1 MRVSMKWLKELVDV
15 DLPLGEFKDLLDMT
29 GTAVEAVHTTGEALD
44 GVFVGQIVTRE
55 KHPEADKLWVTTVDV
70 GADENLTIVC
80 GAQNFEAGDKV
91 PVATLGSEL
100 PNGMKIKKAKLR
112 GVVSMGMNCSA
123 IELGLGTDADGLM
136 ILPADAPIGTP
147 FAEYHQMS
155 DTVIELEVTPNRPDC
170 LSMAGV
176 AREVGAI
183 TSRKA
188 SVPASIPDEVG
199 APIADSVR
207 VTIADQDLCP
217 RYTARL
223 IRNVKVGPSPEW
235 LAERVTA
242 AGSRSVS
249 NVVDVTNYVMY
260 ELGQP
265 LHAFDA
271 DTLAVDT
278 DGKAH
283 IHVRRATSGEHLVT
297 LDDQDRAL
305 NTEMCMITDPSGPVA
320 LGGVMGGLS
329 TEVTDST
336 VNILLE
342 AASFDGPNVS
352 HTSRSLALISEAST
366 RFERGVDPAGCIAAL
381 DRAAALF
388 AEVAGGEVAPGVID
402 EYPVVSEPRPL
413 TLRVGYA
420 NKVLGTDIP
429 SAEMSAILARLGL
442 TVEGEDVLTVQVP
455 TFRPD
460 LEREIDLVEEV
471 VRVWGME
478 RVQST
483 LPAGRAGG
491 LNSVQRWRERV
502 GHVLRAGSLNETMTY
517 SFIDPEDA
525 ERLRIPVPEGHV
537 PVELINPMSGEQ
549 AVMRHTLAAG
559 LLRSV
564 SYNLR
569 RGNPDVHLY
578 EIGATYVGTM
588 GKAQARETE
597 TLAVALAG
605 SWNRAQWNEP
615 EVELGFFD
623 GKGVVESI
631 MEELGVEGWRTVATG
646 LPFLQ
651 PGRSVQIQVRG
662 QMVGWLGEVHPQVLD
677 AYEVDAPVT
686 MFELSLKSL
695 YAAAKEVRPYT
706 EVPRMPAVTMDIA
719 LLVDESVAGESLL
732 HAIRKAGGNL
742 LESSRLFDVYR
753 GTGVPEGKKSMAIA
767 LTWRAADRTLSDDD
781 VAPAYERM
789 LKKVAGNL
797 GAELRG

>member
-44 GVFVGQIVTRE
+44 GVFVGQVVTKE
-55 KHPEADKLWVTTVDV
+55 KHPEADKLWVTTIDV
-70 GADENLTIVC
+70 GADENLAIVC

-91 PVATLGSEL
+91 PVATVGSEL

-136 ILPADAPIGTP
+136 ILPADAPVGMP

-170 LSMAGV
+170 LSMVGV

-183 TSRKA
+183 TSREA
-188 SVPASIPDEVG
+188 SVPASTPDEVG
-199 APIADSVR
+199 AAIADSVR
-207 VTIADQDLCP
+207 VTIADEDLCP

-242 AGSRSVS
+242 AGTRSVS

-271 DTLAVDT
+271 DTIGLDT

-283 IHVRRATSGEHLVT
+283 ITVRRATEGEHLVT

-305 NTEMCMITDPSGPVA
+305 TTEMCMITDPSGSIA
-320 LGGVMGGLS
+320 LGGVMGGQS
-329 TEVTDST
+329 TEVTDAT

-342 AASFDGPNVS
+342 AASFNGPNIS

-388 AEVAGGEVAPGVID
+388 AEVAGGEVASGVID
-402 EYPVVSEPRPL
+402 EYPVPAEPR
-413 TLRVGYA
+413 TLKLRAAFA

-429 SAEMSAILARLGL
+429 ASEMSAILTRLGL
-442 TVEGEDVLTVQVP
+442 TVEGDDILTVQVP
-455 TFRPD
+455 SFRPD

-491 LNSVQRWRERV
+491 LTPVQRWRERV
-502 GHVLRAGSLNETMTY
+502 GHVLRAASLNETMTY

-525 ERLRIPVPEGHV
+525 DHLCIPIPEGRV
-537 PVELINPMSGEQ
+537 PVELLNPMSGEQ

-559 LLRSV
+559 LLRAV
-564 SYNLR
+564 SYNQR
-569 RGNPDVHLY
+569 RGNPDVRLY
-578 EIGATYVGTM
+578 EIGATYVGTE
-588 GKAQARETE
+588 GHAQAKETE
-597 TLAVALAG
+597 TVAGVLAG
-605 SWNRAQWNEP
+605 SWDQAQWNDP

-623 GKGVVESI
+623 GKGVVESV
-631 MEELGVEGWRTVATG
+631 MEELGIEGWRVMEADV
-646 LPFLQ
+646 PFLQ

-662 QMVGWLGEVHPQVLD
+662 QIVGWLGEVHPMVL
-677 AYEVDAPVT
+677 AEYEVDAPVT
-686 MFELSLKSL
+686 MFELALKPL
-695 YAAAKEVRPYT
+695 YTAAKEVRPYS

-719 LLVDESVAGESLL
+719 LVVDESVAGDRLMQ
-732 HAIRKAGGNL
+732 AIRKAGGNL
-742 LESSRLFDVYR
+742 LESTRLFDVYR
-753 GTGVPEGKKSMAIA
+753 GAGVPDGKKSMAIA
-767 LTWRAADRTLSDDD
+767 LTWRASDRTLTDDE
-781 VAPAYERM
+781 VAPAYERL
-789 LKKVAGNL
+789 LKKVAGGL

>member
-1 MRVSMKWLKELVDV
+1 
-15 DLPLGEFKDLLDMT
+15 
-29 GTAVEAVHTTGEALD
+29 
-44 GVFVGQIVTRE
+44 
-55 KHPEADKLWVTTVDV
+55 
-70 GADENLTIVC
+70 
-80 GAQNFEAGDKV
+80 
-91 PVATLGSEL
+91 
-100 PNGMKIKKAKLR
+100 
-112 GVVSMGMNCSA
+112 
-123 IELGLGTDADGLM
+123 
-136 ILPADAPIGTP
+136 
-147 FAEYHQMS
+147 
-155 DTVIELEVTPNRPDC
+155 
-170 LSMAGV
+170 
-176 AREVGAI
+176 
-183 TSRKA
+183 
-188 SVPASIPDEVG
+188 
-199 APIADSVR
+199 
-207 VTIADQDLCP
+207 
-217 RYTARL
+217 
-223 IRNVKVGPSPEW
+223 
-235 LAERVTA
+235 
-242 AGSRSVS
+242 
-249 NVVDVTNYVMY
+249 
-260 ELGQP
+260 
-265 LHAFDA
+265 
-271 DTLAVDT
+271 
-278 DGKAH
+278 
-283 IHVRRATSGEHLVT
+283 
-297 LDDQDRAL
+297 
-305 NTEMCMITDPSGPVA
+305 
-320 LGGVMGGLS
+320 
-329 TEVTDST
+329 
-336 VNILLE
+336 
-342 AASFDGPNVS
+342 
-352 HTSRSLALISEAST
+352 
-366 RFERGVDPAGCIAAL
+366 
-381 DRAAALF
+381 
-388 AEVAGGEVAPGVID
+388 
-402 EYPVVSEPRPL
+402 
-413 TLRVGYA
+413 
-420 NKVLGTDIP
+420 
-429 SAEMSAILARLGL
+429 
-442 TVEGEDVLTVQVP
+442 
-455 TFRPD
+455 
-460 LEREIDLVEEV
+460 
-471 VRVWGME
+471 
-478 RVQST
+478 
-483 LPAGRAGG
+483 
-491 LNSVQRWRERV
+491 
-502 GHVLRAGSLNETMTY
+502 
-517 SFIDPEDA
+517 
-525 ERLRIPVPEGHV
+525 VPEGHV